1 MTFFP
6 YNFENKNICMTED
19 HASYN
24 VDFSITIGNLGKV
37 VIDIYIYIYL
47 YIFNN
52 IFPNYQRRKA
62 VSWVITKGLF
72 G

>member
-37 VIDIYIYIYL
+37 VI
-47 YIFNN
+47 
-52 IFPNYQRRKA
+52 
-62 VSWVITKGLF
+62 
-72 G
+72 